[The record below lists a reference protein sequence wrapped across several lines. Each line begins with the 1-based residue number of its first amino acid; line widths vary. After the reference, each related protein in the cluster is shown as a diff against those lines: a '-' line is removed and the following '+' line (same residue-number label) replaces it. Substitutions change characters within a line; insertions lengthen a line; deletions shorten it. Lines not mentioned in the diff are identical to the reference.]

1 MARFKIFSRLKFK
14 IYNPD
19 DGEIITTGYRLLVT
33 LNGGFIF
40 WAIPPKIPEK
50 FRFRNYIQMTYFL
63 W

>member
-33 LNGGFIF
+33 LNGGFILGN
-40 WAIPPKIPEK
+40 PPQNPRKI
-50 FRFRNYIQMTYFL
+50 QV
-63 W
+63 